1 MQPGACQDCGATEVS
16 TYLDSVPLCDR
27 CADRRVSRLTGFP
40 ELPEPPEPITIRD
53 PSGGSRTL
61 RFRMWRVPT
70 GIEVEIEETGVR
82 EGGGYQRAILGAHDA
97 DPGELVARLHS
108 LAIDEVGRQY
118 LELNPHRPGWLL
130 VDDVVEGHLV
140 WSEGH
145 ETGAPYDVVVD
156 GRTLSWEEFGRTLE
170 AYEGW
175 RFRMEL
181 ADRID
186 DVRPDA
192 SVTPL
197 APRGPNAEA
206 SVRPTLP
213 SIDEVLE
220 EFLAEERARLAART
234 YRNYESVV
242 DLLRSCLNNYGHQEL
257 GPAERMRFE
266 VAFETDENA
275 FVHLFGPT
283 ELIASLPEFL
293 GYFMIRKVM
302 AGEELLRAA
311 GTVTKKLARWMADR
325 GYLDAALAAAA
336 ADRAADAT
344 RDLPRAGRLSS
355 ILNEYAHETVVDL
368 NSLDDDDYLE
378 DYLSIERVDRGALWF
393 EGGIGPVDVPVAAS
407 NLAQPGWSASVTIAR
422 LRGVWRL
429 VGIGNVYP

>member
-1 MQPGACQDCGATEVS
+1 
-16 TYLDSVPLCDR
+16 
-27 CADRRVSRLTGFP
+27 
-40 ELPEPPEPITIRD
+40 
-53 PSGGSRTL
+53 
-61 RFRMWRVPT
+61 
-70 GIEVEIEETGVR
+70 
-82 EGGGYQRAILGAHDA
+82 
-97 DPGELVARLHS
+97 
-108 LAIDEVGRQY
+108 
-118 LELNPHRPGWLL
+118 
-130 VDDVVEGHLV
+130 
-140 WSEGH
+140 
-145 ETGAPYDVVVD
+145 
-156 GRTLSWEEFGRTLE
+156 
-170 AYEGW
+170 
-175 RFRMEL
+175 
-181 ADRID
+181 
-186 DVRPDA
+186 
-192 SVTPL
+192 
-197 APRGPNAEA
+197 
-206 SVRPTLP
+206 
-213 SIDEVLE
+213 
-220 EFLAEERARLAART
+220 
-234 YRNYESVV
+234 
-242 DLLRSCLNNYGHQEL
+242 
-257 GPAERMRFE
+257 MRFE

-275 FVHLFGPT
+275 FVHLIGPT